1 MKSLKTTALAT
12 LLGLALASP
21 TIAGTITGS
30 RTTRTGTITGSSVGT
45 ITGSRTG
52 TITGSRTGTIT
63 GSSVG
68 TIPGSSAEEVGSTSR
83 MLRDE
88 IFSYA
93 LNALMRFA
101 W

>member
-1 MKSLKTTALAT
+1 MNSLKTTALAT
-12 LLGLALASP
+12 LLGLALASS
-21 TIAGTITGS
+21 ISAGTITGS

-68 TIPGSSAEEVGSTSR
+68 SVEEPGSVSR
-83 MLRDE
+83 QLRDE
-88 IFSYA
+88 VLSYA
-93 LNALMRFA
+93 LNALLRFA